1 LYQAYLEHLTSTDQ
15 WQLAAGQ
22 LARLLRGS
30 AEKWEHWVAAF
41 AAADQVS
48 LLAALV
54 PIESPQLSPAS
65 YEAIL
70 NGLLK
75 DPANH
80 GRVLL
85 LVQSWPRALYSAP
98 QLIDNIAQ
106 VRSCAGAGAAV
117 DDNLG
122 LGLCTLLCVLWC
134 MLAVCLRGSGGGQP
148 CMRTTSVA
156 LMRCTICYMHQ
167 LCCCLRRVALSIKT
181 PLRAPLTTY
190 PCAPT
195 SNTILMHNGVMC

>member
-1 LYQAYLEHLTSTDQ
+1 MYQAYLEHLTSTDQ

-22 LARLLRGS
+22 LGRLLRGS
-30 AEKWEHWVAAF
+30 ADKWERWVAAF

-54 PIESPQLSPAS
+54 PIESPQLSSAS

-106 VRSCAGAGAAV
+106 VQPCAV
-117 DDNLG
+117 LVV
-122 LGLCTLLCVLWC
+122 LCTIAFILLCMLWGL
-134 MLAVCLRGSGGGQP
+134 LAV
-148 CMRTTSVA
+148 
-156 LMRCTICYMHQ
+156 
-167 LCCCLRRVALSIKT
+167 
-181 PLRAPLTTY
+181 
-190 PCAPT
+190 
-195 SNTILMHNGVMC
+195 